1 MCVIYPC
8 LTTHVV
14 STSEIIDNS
23 EEANGI
29 TKCFDLY
36 SKGRKYN
43 GVEVKQAWADADADV
58 NIAMGRHPSAGGGG
72 AAAAGADVRTAAHH
86 VVPPME

>member
-43 GVEVKQAWADADADV
+43 GVEVKQAWADADADDGIV
-58 NIAMGRHPSAGGGG
+58 SHLTNEFTLLQTFS
-72 AAAAGADVRTAAHH
+72 
-86 VVPPME
+86 EF